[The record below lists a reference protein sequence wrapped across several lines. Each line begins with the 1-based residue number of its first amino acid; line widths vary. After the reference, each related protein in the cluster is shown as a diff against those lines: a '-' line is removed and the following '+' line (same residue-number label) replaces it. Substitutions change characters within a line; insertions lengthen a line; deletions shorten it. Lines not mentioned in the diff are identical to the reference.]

1 MNFTKNNMMKQEN
14 QMLVI
19 SGFMGFTIGVCSMM
33 FINEPPGKVCYDII
47 EEIEYQ
53 VCEECWYD
61 VFDGGD
67 KYQEIQDYVT
77 WE

>member
-1 MNFTKNNMMKQEN
+1 
-14 QMLVI
+14 
-19 SGFMGFTIGVCSMM
+19 M

-67 KYQEIQDYVT
+67 KYQEVQDYVT